1 MRCIQKHPYTKKT
14 SIIFDKSQK
23 KRYFC
28 NIFYKQR
35 KSMAQ
40 GEASKEGLKL
50 KVRTGVITINWIK
63 LKTYGTL

>member
-1 MRCIQKHPYTKKT
+1 
-14 SIIFDKSQK
+14 
-23 KRYFC
+23 
-28 NIFYKQR
+28 
-35 KSMAQ
+35 MAQ